1 MDISPTIIPDS
12 SQINAD
18 DLIPGPVTYTVREV
32 KRGSAEQ
39 PIDVMLVETDR
50 AYRPSKSMRRVLIA
64 AWGKESTVY
73 AGRRLTLYRDPEV
86 RFGADRV
93 AGVKI
98 SHLSHIGSR
107 MEIALTESRG
117 KRKPHIVEPL
127 PDEPAATTGPTD
139 AQIAASTDVD
149 QLRAWYL
156 AADKTHPSRA
166 AILARVDEL
175 QAPADGPMVTR
186 PESEGSDP
194 WAQSGE
200 SLLDQGAGS

>member
-18 DLIPGPVTYTVREV
+18 DLIPGAVTYTVREV

-93 AGVKI
+93 GGVKI
-98 SHLSHIGSR
+98 SHLSHIRSR

-127 PDEPAATTGPTD
+127 PDEPATTGPTD
-139 AQIAASTDVD
+139 AQIAASTDVN
-149 QLRAWYL
+149 QLRAWYV

-175 QAPADGPMVTR
+175 
-186 PESEGSDP
+186 
-194 WAQSGE
+194 
-200 SLLDQGAGS
+200 DQGAGS

>member
-93 AGVKI
+93 GGVKI
-98 SHLSHIGSR
+98 SHLSHIRSR

-127 PDEPAATTGPTD
+127 PDEHAATTGPTTEQVD
-139 AQIAASTDVD
+139 TCTDVD
-149 QLRAWYL
+149 VLSAMWKVSGPEMRARIEARATAL
-156 AADKTHPSRA
+156 KAQAAP
-166 AILARVDEL
+166 
-175 QAPADGPMVTR
+175 DGPMVTR
-186 PESEGSDP
+186 PESEGTDP